1 LFASGGILITD
12 YWSPNTEM
20 LWIPIAFLSG
30 SLPFS
35 VWLGW
40 LALRLDIRGYGDRN
54 PGATN
59 VLRAGGWP
67 WFALALILDIS
78 KAAAPVGYTYQILG
92 IRGWEMVA
100 IAVAPVLGHAFS
112 PFLRGQGG
120 KAVAATLGAWIGLTL
135 YTVPLVGIVGLGIA
149 FSLLTISGWAVM
161 GALTAVLLYLLLFQP
176 DPLLLVTLAGHVVIL
191 VWKHRQDLRQ
201 RPGVRPFWKRKRGH
215 G

>member
-1 LFASGGILITD
+1 
-12 YWSPNTEM
+12 M

-30 SLPFS
+30 SLPLS
-35 VWLGW
+35 VWLGR

-67 WFALALILDIS
+67 WFVLALILDIS
-78 KAAAPVGYTYQILG
+78 KAAAPVGYTYQVLG

-161 GALTAVLLYLLLFQP
+161 SALTAVLLYLLLFQP
-176 DPLLLVTLAGHVVIL
+176 DPLLLATLAGHVVIL

-201 RPGVRPFWKRKRGH
+201 RPGIRPFWKRRMRH
-215 G
+215 R

>member
-1 LFASGGILITD
+1 
-12 YWSPNTEM
+12 M
-20 LWIPIAFLSG
+20 LWIIIAFLSG

-35 VWLGW
+35 VWLGR
-40 LALRLDIRGYGDRN
+40 LALRRDIRRYGDRN

-67 WFALALILDIS
+67 WFVLALMLDIS

-100 IAVAPVLGHAFS
+100 IAIAPVLGHAYS

-120 KAVAATLGAWIGLTL
+120 KAVAAALGAWIGLTL
-135 YTVPLVGIVGLGIA
+135 YTVPLVSILGLGVA

-161 GALTAVLLYLLLFQP
+161 SALTAVFIYLILLQP
-176 DPLLLVTLAGHVVIL
+176 DPLLLAALAGHTLIL
-191 VWKHRQDLRQ
+191 IIKHWQDLQQ
-201 RPGVRPFWKRKRGH
+201 RPGIRPFWRRRKT
-215 G
+215 

>member
-1 LFASGGILITD
+1 
-12 YWSPNTEM
+12 M

-35 VWLGW
+35 VWLGR
-40 LALRLDIRGYGDRN
+40 LALRRDIRGYGDRN

-67 WFALALILDIS
+67 WFVLALVLDIS

-92 IRGWEMVA
+92 IRGWVMVA

-161 GALTAVLLYLLLFQP
+161 GALTAVLLYLLLLQP
-176 DPLLLVTLAGHVVIL
+176 DPLLLAILAGHTAIL
-191 VWKHRQDLRQ
+191 VWKHREDLRQ
-201 RPGVRPFWKRKRGH
+201 RPGIRGFWKKKMGH

>member
-1 LFASGGILITD
+1 
-12 YWSPNTEM
+12 M

-35 VWLGW
+35 VWLGR
-40 LALRLDIRGYGDRN
+40 LTLRQDIRGYGDRN

-67 WFALALILDIS
+67 WFVLALLLDIS
-78 KAAAPVGYTYQILG
+78 KAAAPVGYTYQVLG
-92 IRGWEMVA
+92 LRGWEMVA
-100 IAVAPVLGHAFS
+100 IAIAPVLGHAFS

-135 YTVPLVGIVGLGIA
+135 YTVPLVGIVGLGVA
-149 FSLLTISGWAVM
+149 YSLLTISGWAVM
-161 GALTAVLLYLLLFQP
+161 SALTAVLLYLLLIQP
-176 DPLLLVTLAGHVVIL
+176 DPLLLAALTGHILIL
-191 VWKHRQDLRQ
+191 VWKHRHDLQQ
-201 RPGVRPFWKRKRGH
+201 RPGIRPFWKRRMGH

>member
-1 LFASGGILITD
+1 
-12 YWSPNTEM
+12 M
-20 LWIPIAFLSG
+20 LWIPIAFLCG

-35 VWLGW
+35 VWVGRLV
-40 LALRLDIRGYGDRN
+40 LRRDIRDYGDRN

-67 WFALALILDIS
+67 WFVLALMLDIA

-135 YTVPLVGIVGLGIA
+135 YTVPLVGIVSLGLV
-149 FSLLTISGWAVM
+149 FSVLTVSGWAVM
-161 GALTAVLLYLLLFQP
+161 SALTAVFIYLLLLQP
-176 DPLLLVTLAGHVVIL
+176 ELLLLAALACHTVIL
-191 VWKHRQDLRQ
+191 VWTHRADLQQ
-201 RPGVRPFWKRKRGH
+201 RPGIRTFWKNRIGYR
-215 G
+215 

>member
-1 LFASGGILITD
+1 
-12 YWSPNTEM
+12 M

-35 VWLGW
+35 VWVGRW
-40 LALRLDIRGYGDRN
+40 ALRRDIRGFGDRN

-67 WFALALILDIS
+67 WFVLALMLDIS
-78 KAAAPVGYTYQILG
+78 KAAAPVGYTYQVLG
-92 IRGWEMVA
+92 IRGWEMIA

-120 KAVAATLGAWIGLTL
+120 KAIAATLGAWIGLTL
-135 YTVPLVGIVGLGIA
+135 YIVPLVGIVGLGVA

-161 GALTAVLLYLLLFQP
+161 SALTAVLLYLLLFQS
-176 DPLLLVTLAGHVVIL
+176 DPLLLATLAGHSVIL
-191 VWKHRQDLRQ
+191 VWKHREDLWQ
-201 RPGVRPFWKRKRGH
+201 RPGIRPFWKRRMGH

>member
-1 LFASGGILITD
+1 
-12 YWSPNTEM
+12 M
-20 LWIPIAFLSG
+20 
-30 SLPFS
+30 
-35 VWLGW
+35 
-40 LALRLDIRGYGDRN
+40 
-54 PGATN
+54 
-59 VLRAGGWP
+59 
-67 WFALALILDIS
+67 LDIS

-161 GALTAVLLYLLLFQP
+161 GALTAVLLYLFRFQP
-176 DPLLLVTLAGHVVIL
+176 DPLLLAALAGHTVIL

-201 RPGVRPFWKRKRGH
+201 RPGIRAFWRRA
-215 G
+215 